1 MSLKCR
7 QQHNNTKHH
16 ENTNKMKKENQ
27 NQSHNKS
34 NVIEHFYEIV
44 EKILSTLIAY
54 KD

>member
-16 ENTNKMKKENQ
+16 ENTNKIKKNQ